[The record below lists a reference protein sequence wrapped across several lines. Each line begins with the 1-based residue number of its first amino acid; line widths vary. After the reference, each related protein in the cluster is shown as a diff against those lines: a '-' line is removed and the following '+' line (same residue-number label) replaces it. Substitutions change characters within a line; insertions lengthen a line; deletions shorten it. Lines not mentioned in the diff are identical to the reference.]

1 MTPADSLPI
10 AMIIEPRA
18 MLADT
23 VADAVRIRGYEV
35 FVAATHS
42 GGARAV
48 IADAQVALLVA
59 AVPAPG
65 EDRTGAYL
73 ADARVRNPA
82 LKTVVM
88 LSDPEEDALEAPLGS
103 IRLVKPF
110 TVEALNEALDQAIRL
125 VL

>member
-1 MTPADSLPI
+1 MTTVDVLPI

-18 MLADT
+18 TLADT
-23 VADAVRIRGYEV
+23 VADALRLRGYEV

-48 IADAQVALLVA
+48 IANAQVDLLVA
-59 AVPAPG
+59 AIPAAG

-73 ADARVRNPA
+73 AGARAQNPA
-82 LKTVVM
+82 VKTVVM
-88 LSDPEEDALEAPLGS
+88 LADPDEGATEAPVGAS
-103 IRLVKPF
+103 KLVKPF
-110 TVEALNEALDQAIRL
+110 TVEELEAALDQALGI